1 MILNQNKASG
11 ALRKAVMVAVVGCG
25 VAGCQTKTQT
35 GLLAGGAGGAA
46 VGAAIG
52 SATGNAGKG
61 ALIGGAVG
69 LIGGGLIGGAMDSAD
84 EKEARRQKEQEARDN
99 RRYLSEE
106 RPAARAPAA
115 RAPITQ
121 DDVVNW
127 SRQGLSEEV
136 IIDRI
141 ERGDSAFSL
150 TAADENSLAGR
161 GVSENVIRAMKAT
174 ARR

>member
-1 MILNQNKASG
+1 MKQTKRKQG
-11 ALRKAVMVAVVGCG
+11 GGVVRKAAVASLLACG

-52 SATGNAGKG
+52 SAQGNAGKG

-69 LIGGGLIGGAMDSAD
+69 LIGGGLIGGAMDGAD
-84 EKEARRQKEQEARDN
+84 EKERRAREEEARET
-99 RRYLSEE
+99 RRYASD
-106 RPAARAPAA
+106 APAA
-115 RAPITQ
+115 PSRNRPTQ
-121 DDVVNW
+121 DDVVAW
-127 SRQGLSEEV
+127 SREGLSEEV

-141 ERGDSAFSL
+141 ERSDAVFRL
-150 TAADENSLAGR
+150 TAADEDNLADR
-161 GVSENVIRAMKAT
+161 GVSETVIRAMRAT